1 MKPIVQK
8 ISGKQ
13 LMTIRSKY
21 VRNVGAKTVKNQ
33 DQMWR

>member
-13 LMTIRSKY
+13 LMTLRFKCA
-21 VRNVGAKTVKNQ
+21 RNADAKTAKNPYQ
-33 DQMWR
+33 K

>member
-13 LMTIRSKY
+13 LMTTRYKY
-21 VRNVGAKTVKNQ
+21 VKSVDARTAKNPYQK
-33 DQMWR
+33 